1 MSVCVSE
8 DKGIGIERYQDHLPK
23 SIDIVNRISAPH
35 GLSNVSLSTQHKN
48 LINESWN
55 EKWKSQ
61 NQVYAQTSMLKY
73 PRIVYTTSYSYYLP
87 TKRQTYFAHT
97 EFVEYSKVR
106 CSIKLFSLIFFI
118 NLYDY
123 FIFISSSQ
131 FNEKHPLANR
141 SSFMITQYWRQPLAL
156 RYKLSY
162 ACRVLLTHMKCI
174 CSLMNKYRYGR
185 GVSNEWKQTEQNQT
199 KQKKIGTE
207 NMETLCCRR
216 RSIFA
221 NLIYPKNVSHITYA
235 NIYRSHRNVGCDL
248 KIAPK
253 IKFWSAHTTHTHTPR
268 TTFEGR
274 GDMRFANSLLPVW
287 WSTGRWVLFD
297 ALCTRIIFM
306 LPQMC
311 VFV

>member
-1 MSVCVSE
+1 MEITKSSVCS
-8 DKGIGIERYQDHLPK
+8 D
-23 SIDIVNRISAPH
+23 
-35 GLSNVSLSTQHKN
+35 NVSNIH
-48 LINESWN
+48 
-55 EKWKSQ
+55 
-61 NQVYAQTSMLKY
+61 
-73 PRIVYTTSYSYYLP
+73 VYTTSYSYYLP

-97 EFVEYSKVR
+97 EFVEYTKVR

-131 FNEKHPLANR
+131 FNEIHPLASR

-162 ACRVLLTHMKCI
+162 VCRVLLTHMKCI

-185 GVSNEWKQTEQNQT
+185 GVSNEWKQTKQNQT

-253 IKFWSAHTTHTHTPR
+253 IKFWSAHTTHTHTQNHLWR
-268 TTFEGR
+268 TRRYAIREFVVAGL
-274 GDMRFANSLLPVW
+274 MKHCSLSAIRRAVHTHNIYVA
-287 WSTGRWVLFD
+287 SNV
-297 ALCTRIIFM
+297 CICII
-306 LPQMC
+306 
-311 VFV
+311 